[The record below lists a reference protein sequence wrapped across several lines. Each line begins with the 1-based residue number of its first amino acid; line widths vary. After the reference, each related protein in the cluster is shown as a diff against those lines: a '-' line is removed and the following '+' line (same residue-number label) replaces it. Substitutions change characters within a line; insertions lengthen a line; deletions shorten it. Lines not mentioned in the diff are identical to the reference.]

1 MREPKKNLFFYHL
14 FKWSIVSPMLHGY
27 FRGRIYGAEN
37 VPQDGPLVVAS
48 NHASNFDPPIVSNC
62 VCRPVAF
69 MAKEELFKVPVLKQA
84 IELYGA
90 YPVKRSAADR
100 SAIKAALSCLNEGW
114 AVGIFLQGT
123 RTSDGTITDPKLG
136 AAMIAAKAKAPI
148 LPVSLWGTEKILQKG
163 SSLPHI
169 VPVTVRIG
177 KAIEPPNSSKR
188 DELQAVTEKCAAAI
202 NSLHALGR

>member
-14 FKWSIVSPMLHGY
+14 FKWSVVSPMLHGY
-27 FRGRIYGAEN
+27 FRGQIYGVEN
-37 VPQDGPLVVAS
+37 VPQDGPLIVAS

-100 SAIKAALSCLNEGW
+100 SAIKAALACLNEGW

-123 RTSDGTITDPKLG
+123 RTLNGQITDPKLG
-136 AAMIAAKAKAPI
+136 AAMIAAKANAPI

-163 SSLPHI
+163 SPLPQI
-169 VPVTVRIG
+169 VPVTIRIG
-177 KAIEPPNSSKR
+177 KAIAPPNSNKR
-188 DELQAVTEKCAAAI
+188 EELQNVTEKCAIAI